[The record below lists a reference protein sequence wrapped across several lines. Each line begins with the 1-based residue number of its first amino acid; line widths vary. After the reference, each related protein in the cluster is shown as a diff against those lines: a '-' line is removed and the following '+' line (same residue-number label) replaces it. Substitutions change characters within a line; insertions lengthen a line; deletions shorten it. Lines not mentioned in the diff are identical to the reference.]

1 MIILHTTDG
10 FAHVIP
16 AHAIEKFSVRK
27 SESGEYVYVRIV
39 AAGSVI
45 RCEIVPYT
53 GELLTRD
60 IFGAAD
66 EVVDLWERA
75 AQ

>member
-1 MIILHTTDG
+1 MIVLHTKDE

-16 AHAIEKFSVRK
+16 ARAIEKFSVRK
-27 SESGEYVYVRIV
+27 SESGEYWDVRIV
-39 AAGSVI
+39 TAGSVVC
-45 RCEIVPYT
+45 CEIVPYD
-53 GELLTRD
+53 GDLLTRD

-66 EVVDLWERA
+66 EVADLWERG